1 MLVLS
6 VKEWT
11 RIRKRLQEEY
21 RWKPSVFLIREVM
34 QRELGFL
41 PRYHR
46 EYTEESGN
54 TETVH
59 LDFYNAEAESF
70 FVLKYL

>member
-6 VKEWT
+6 VKDWT
-11 RIRKRLQEEY
+11 RIRNQLQEEY
-21 RWKPSVFLIREVM
+21 QWKPSVFLIREVM
-34 QRELGFL
+34 RRELGFT
-41 PRYHR
+41 PRLHTT
-46 EYTEESGN
+46 YTEESGT